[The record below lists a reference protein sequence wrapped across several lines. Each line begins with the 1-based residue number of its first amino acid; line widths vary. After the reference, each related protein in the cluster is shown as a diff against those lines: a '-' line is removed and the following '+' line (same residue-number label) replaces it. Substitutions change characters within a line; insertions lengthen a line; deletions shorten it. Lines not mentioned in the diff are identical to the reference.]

1 MTHNLT
7 GLLAQAYCT
16 KENEHKIVDPTLLM
30 AMDKIITDYLKGR
43 AEWLLNQYN
52 DHKEKDEIIREAF
65 ELPKEEKCEHQYPKS
80 SIADDGSCVFCGKF
94 PTPSQPE
101 KEVEYGGICY
111 ICKGKNGKH
120 VTHCSR
126 IFSQPEKE
134 LPRKLNYIDKYP
146 HPNHISLDVICSQK
160 IDEIIDYL
168 QSLRKEK

>member
-1 MTHNLT
+1 MHKLT
-7 GLLAQAYCT
+7 KFLCDES
-16 KENEHKIVDPTLLM
+16 KDKIVSYVML
-30 AMDKIITDYLKGR
+30 DKIITDYLNGR
-43 AEWLLNQYN
+43 AEWLKEVHDRQCIGYKSFCLNIDQ
-52 DHKEKDEIIREAF
+52 AF
-65 ELPKEEKCEHQYPKS
+65 ELEEKPKEEKCEHQYPKS

-94 PTPSQPE
+94 PIPSQPE

-111 ICKGKNGKH
+111 VCKGKNGKH
-120 VTHCSR
+120 ETHCSR

-146 HPNHISLDVICSQK
+146 HPNHISLDVVCSQK

>member
-1 MTHNLT
+1 MHKLT
-7 GLLAQAYCT
+7 KQLEDYKRRFYHSTFG
-16 KENEHKIVDPTLLM
+16 EF
-30 AMDKIITDYLKGR
+30 DKLITDYLNGR

-101 KEVEYGGICY
+101 KE
-111 ICKGKNGKH
+111 
-120 VTHCSR
+120 
-126 IFSQPEKE
+126 